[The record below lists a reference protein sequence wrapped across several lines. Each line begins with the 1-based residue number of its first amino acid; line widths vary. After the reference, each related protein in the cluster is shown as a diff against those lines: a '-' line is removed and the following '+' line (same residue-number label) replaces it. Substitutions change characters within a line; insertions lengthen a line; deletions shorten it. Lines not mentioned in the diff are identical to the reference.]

1 MRARSPGIGL
11 WFALSAAAAILLTA
25 IPSIHAQGR
34 PAEVRALW
42 VLRATLSSS
51 GSIATMVEAA
61 KAGGFNTLLVQV
73 ATRGGPYAANAPVS
87 RAADRSFDPIREV
100 IDRAHDAGL
109 RVHAWV
115 DVTRVASAVELP
127 LSRDHLVYRH
137 PEWLMV
143 PRALA
148 EDLLRIEPKSP
159 EFLGRL
165 SRYARTQP
173 DAGALFLSPATPAAV
188 EYAADAVRD
197 LVARYAVDGVHFDD
211 AGYPRTDFDY
221 SREALGAFRRSL
233 GESLS
238 AADQA
243 KYDRRLVLEP
253 LIYPEAFPDH
263 WQTFRT
269 NQLTGLM
276 AKLRDAVKAARPD
289 AIVSA
294 TVQPDPKQAA
304 TSRFQDWQSW
314 IGRDLVDV
322 VCAATSTAD
331 PSAFAAEIA
340 SVRQIAGGHPTWAGI
355 GASSL
360 SESDIVASVQAARR
374 LGAGG
379 VILFSYD
386 GLTDPS
392 RGTEY
397 LSQVGRAA
405 FMQ

>member
-11 WFALSAAAAILLTA
+11 RPALIPAAAILLAA
-25 IPSIHAQGR
+25 ISSIHAQGR

-42 VLRATLSSS
+42 VLRATLSAP
-51 GSIATMVEAA
+51 GSIATMVRAA
-61 KAGGFNTLLVQV
+61 KEGGFNTLLVQV
-73 ATRGGPYAANAPVS
+73 ATRGSSYPGATVG
-87 RAADRSFDPIREV
+87 RAAEPSFDPIREV
-100 IDRAHDAGL
+100 IDRAHEAGL

-127 LSRDHLVYRH
+127 LSRDHLAYRH

-148 EDLLRIEPKSP
+148 EDLLKIEPKSP

-165 SRYARTQP
+165 ARYARTQP
-173 DAGALFLSPATPAAV
+173 DADALYLSPATPAAI

-197 LVARYAVDGVHFDD
+197 LAERYGVDGVHFDD
-211 AGYPRTDFDY
+211 AGYPRSDFDY
-221 SREALGAFRRSL
+221 SRDALGAFRRSL
-233 GESLS
+233 SESLS

-243 KYDRRLVLEP
+243 KYDRRLAPEP

-263 WQTFRT
+263 WEAFRT

-276 AKLRDAVKAARPD
+276 AKLREAVKAARPD
-289 AIVSA
+289 AVVSA

-304 TSRFQDWQSW
+304 ASRFQDWQSW
-314 IGRDLVDV
+314 VGRDLIDV
-322 VCAATSTAD
+322 VCPVSSKAD
-331 PSAFAAEIA
+331 PSVFAAEIA
-340 SVRQIAGGHPTWAGI
+340 SVRQMAGGHPTWAGI
-355 GASSL
+355 GASAL
-360 SESDIVASVQAARR
+360 SETDIVASVQAARR

-386 GLTDPS
+386 GLTGPS